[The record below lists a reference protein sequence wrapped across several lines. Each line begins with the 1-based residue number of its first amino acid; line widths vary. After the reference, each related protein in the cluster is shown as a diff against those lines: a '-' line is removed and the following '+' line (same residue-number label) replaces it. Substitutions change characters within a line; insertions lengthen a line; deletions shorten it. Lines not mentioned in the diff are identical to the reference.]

1 MGICLFQIRTGKR
14 TFCDSHLTNFSIQF
28 LLHLLLYEVY
38 MNAIKIDTPLEYSI
52 AVTEFLSDNP
62 NANCVIIASA
72 TGVKQN
78 YYQNFSK
85 FLSKNNYSVFTFDYG
100 GIGDSKIQSLSKFS
114 TTASNWAQNDFESV
128 VKHVK
133 NKNPNSKLFIITHS
147 IGGQLIG
154 LVPSNNLFDGV
165 IMVASQ
171 SGSWIHWKGFD
182 RLKMKFLW
190 YVIIPSFCRIF
201 NYLPSSHFTR
211 MEDLP
216 KGMAL
221 EWAKWCKKP
230 NYHFDSIENV
240 KESYDKIKCQIKS
253 YSIDNDFYAT
263 VPAINWIVSQ
273 FKNAEVTRTH
283 LKAEEFGVK
292 DIGHFGF
299 FKKIFKES
307 IWELFLK
314 DLRKFEN

>member
-1 MGICLFQIRTGKR
+1 
-14 TFCDSHLTNFSIQF
+14 
-28 LLHLLLYEVY
+28 
-38 MNAIKIDTPLEYSI
+38 MNAIKINTPLEYPI
-52 AVTEFLSDNP
+52 AVTEFISDKP
-62 NANCVIIASA
+62 NGNCVIIASA

-78 YYQNFSK
+78 YYYNFAT
-85 FLSKNNYSVFTFDYG
+85 FLSDNNYSVYTFDYG
-100 GIGDSKIQSLSKFS
+100 GIGDSKSGPLSKFS
-114 TTASNWAQNDFESV
+114 TTATNWAENDFESV
-128 VKHVK
+128 IKHVK
-133 NKNPNSKLFIITHS
+133 AKNPNSKLFIITHS

-182 RLKMKFLW
+182 RLKMQFLW
-190 YVIIPSFCRIF
+190 YALIPSFSRIF
-201 NYLPSSHFTR
+201 NYLPSSHITR

-230 NYHFDSIENV
+230 NYHFDCIKNV
-240 KESYDKIKCQIKS
+240 KENYDQIKCKIKS

-263 VPAINWIVSQ
+263 VSAIDWIASQ
-273 FKNAEVTRTH
+273 FKKSEVTRVH

-299 FKKIFKES
+299 FRSQFKEN
-307 IWELFLK
+307 IWQIFLQ

>member
-1 MGICLFQIRTGKR
+1 
-14 TFCDSHLTNFSIQF
+14 
-28 LLHLLLYEVY
+28 
-38 MNAIKIDTPLEYSI
+38 MNAIKIDTPLQYSI

-78 YYQNFSK
+78 YYHNFSK
-85 FLSKNNYSVFTFDYG
+85 FLSHNNYSVFTFDYG
-100 GIGDSKIQSLSKFS
+100 GIGDSKPESLKKFS
-114 TTASNWAQNDFESV
+114 TTATNWAQNDFESV
-128 VKHVK
+128 VQYVK
-133 NKNPNSKLFIITHS
+133 SKNPDSKIFIITHS

-165 IMVASQ
+165 IMAVSQ
-171 SGSWIHWKGFD
+171 SGSWIHWKGFE
-182 RLKMKFLW
+182 RLKMQFLW
-190 YVIIPSFCRIF
+190 YVTIPLFCRIF

-216 KGMAL
+216 KEMAL

-230 NYHFDSIENV
+230 NYHFDCIDNV
-240 KESYDKIKCQIKS
+240 KEHYDKIKCKIIS

-263 VPAINWIVSQ
+263 VPAVNWIASQ

-283 LKAEEFGVK
+283 LKAEDFGVK

-299 FKKIFKES
+299 FKNRFKDS
-307 IWELFLK
+307 IWNVFLE

>member
-1 MGICLFQIRTGKR
+1 
-14 TFCDSHLTNFSIQF
+14 
-28 LLHLLLYEVY
+28 
-38 MNAIKIDTPLEYSI
+38 MNAIKINTPLQYPI
-52 AVTEFLSDNP
+52 AVTEFISDMP
-62 NANCVIIASA
+62 NGNCVIIASA

-78 YYQNFSK
+78 YYNNFAT
-85 FLSKNNYSVFTFDYG
+85 FLADNHYSVYTFDYG
-100 GIGDSKIQSLSKFS
+100 GIGDSKSGPLSKFS
-114 TTASNWAQNDFESV
+114 TTATDWAKNDFETV

-133 NKNPNSKLFIITHS
+133 SKNPNSKLFIITHS

-154 LVPSNNLFDGV
+154 LVPSNNLFDGI

-171 SGSWIHWKGFD
+171 SGSWTHWKGFD
-182 RLKMKFLW
+182 RLKMQFLW
-190 YVIIPSFCRIF
+190 YALIPSFSKIF
-201 NYLPSSHFTR
+201 NYLPSSHLTR

-230 NYHFDSIENV
+230 NYHFDCIDNV
-240 KESYDKIKCQIKS
+240 KEDYDKIKCKIKS

-263 VPAINWIVSQ
+263 VSAIDWIASQ
-273 FKNAEVTRTH
+273 FKKSEVTRVH

-299 FKKIFKES
+299 FRSQFKDNIWQIFLEDLKKFQHS
-307 IWELFLK
+307 
-314 DLRKFEN
+314 